1 MNDRKFRLNVR
12 VAVFSL
18 LCFVLFIKLGF
29 WQLGREEEKRQLL
42 EANSR
47 LAASDPITA
56 AELGE
61 DSRSGTP
68 VILSGRYLPNPSLL
82 LDNIVLKGRVGFEV
96 LHLFQDEGGFLFLVN
111 RGFVG
116 MGKTRGT
123 RVDIPVISEGH
134 SAIRGKIYV
143 GGGPPLGL
151 EADPLVAGDFPSI
164 VQKIDIRALENIIG
178 EDIHPHILRLN
189 EGETGALPRYW
200 PEVVMGPEKHRGYAI
215 QWFMMAFAVIAAWF
229 FFSFPKVNLT
239 DEVIS

>member
-12 VAVFSL
+12 VTVFSL
-18 LCFVLFIKLGF
+18 LCLGLFVQLGF
-29 WQLGREEEKRQLL
+29 WQLDREDEKLQLL
-42 EANSR
+42 DAKSQ
-47 LAASDPITA
+47 LTTTGPITA
-56 AELGE
+56 SELLE
-61 DSRSGTP
+61 DSPSGTP

-96 LHLFQDEGGFLFLVN
+96 LHLFQDDAGYLFLVN

-116 MGKTRGT
+116 MGKTRDT
-123 RVDIPVISEGH
+123 RLDIPAISAGP

-151 EADPLVAGDFPSI
+151 EADALVAGDVPSI
-164 VQKIDIRALENIIG
+164 VQKIDISALEIIIG
-178 EDIHPHILRLN
+178 EDIHPHIVRLN

-200 PEVVMGPEKHRGYAI
+200 PEVVMAPEKHRGYAI
-215 QWFMMAFAVIAAWF
+215 QWFLMAFAVIAAWF

-239 DEVIS
+239 GEVMS